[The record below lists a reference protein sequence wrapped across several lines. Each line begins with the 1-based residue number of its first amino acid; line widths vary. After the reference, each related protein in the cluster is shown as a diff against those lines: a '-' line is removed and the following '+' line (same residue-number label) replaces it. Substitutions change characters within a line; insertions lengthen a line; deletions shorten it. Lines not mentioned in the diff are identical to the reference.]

1 VPFCPMCRSEYRKG
15 FNVCATCEGNVALV
29 EELPQI
35 EELRVEDVSKTKPVG
50 FASTSEISRQVE
62 IEGRSIDLMRVYFL
76 GQASEIE
83 MTLRERGV
91 PAVIVP
97 VEVQFPDDH
106 QRFEVR
112 VKNEDHARAEEILRE
127 EFASMVANEEGDV
140 VGGTDAESCPACG
153 AHVPL
158 DVEECPECGL
168 NVGGA

>member
-1 VPFCPMCRSEYRKG
+1 MPFCPMCRSEYRAG
-15 FNVCATCEGNVALV
+15 FTVCSPCGNIALV
-29 EELPQI
+29 EELPKL
-35 EELRVEDVSKTKPVG
+35 EELRGEDLASTRPVG
-50 FASTSEISRQVE
+50 FASTSEVTRTVE
-62 IEGRSIDLMRVYFL
+62 VEGRVVDLLRVYFL

-83 MTLRERGV
+83 VTLREANV

-97 VEVQFPDDH
+97 VDVPFPDDH

-112 VKNEDHARAEEILRE
+112 VKQEDHERAETLLRDV
-127 EFASMVANEEGDV
+127 FASLVANEDTEGL